1 MIKYSNTNTN
11 TNTNTEMTKARN
23 LTKTQRK
30 GLSLNPTNQGKL
42 KRSEKAQN
50 SILDKLSSRRD
61 AVKAAKAEK
70 AEKAAKAEKAEKAA
84 KAAKSAKAEK
94 SKSSKNGEN
103 AEEVFTGT
111 KKPAFVVL
119 SKKLTREYI
128 TKKLKRTKQQ
138 RWTDRKI
145 ESARM
150 EKNAVNN
157 VDHSYDEDC
166 SYDPYN
172 PYPHYYDSDSD
183 SDYVQLTPFAKL
195 AHFRTNY
202 GKDRRYDSDSE
213 SESESD
219 SDIPPSCYYFY

>member
-1 MIKYSNTNTN
+1 
-11 TNTNTEMTKARN
+11 MTKARN

-70 AEKAAKAEKAEKAA
+70 AAKAAKAEKAKAVKVEK
-84 KAAKSAKAEK
+84 E
-94 SKSSKNGEN
+94 G
-103 AEEVFTGT
+103 EVFTGT
-111 KKPAFVVL
+111 RRPAFVVL

-128 TKKLKRTKQQ
+128 TRKLKRTKQQ

-145 ESARM
+145 ESARK

-157 VDHSYDEDC
+157 DDHSYDEDC

-172 PYPHYYDSDSD
+172 PYPYYYSDSDSESDYVPLTPFAELAYFWTNYGKNVRCNSDSDSD
-183 SDYVQLTPFAKL
+183 SDYPSS
-195 AHFRTNY
+195 
-202 GKDRRYDSDSE
+202 SDSE
-213 SESESD
+213 YASSSD
-219 SDIPPSCYYFY
+219 